1 MNAPTRAGCV
11 HRPASAGQVN
21 ALIPSTVAT
30 GQQQLT
36 LNTSAG
42 TSAAVTLTVNIA
54 APGLLAP
61 PNFRVNGTQYAV
73 ALFADGTYVLPTAAI
88 SGLTSQPAKPGDEI
102 VLYGAGF
109 GPVTPTI
116 PAGQLAQRPPAWR
129 ISRYPLAECLARSSM
144 TGWHRI
150 TPDFT
155 SSTLQFHPSRRAI
168 SRPPPQPLSEM
179 RAWSLLLTILWPSR
193 QIQSHDKS

>member
-1 MNAPTRAGCV
+1 MLPRGRAAFIDYIS
-11 HRPASAGQVN
+11 PGQVN
-21 ALIPSTVAT
+21 ALIASTVAT

-42 TSAAVTLTVNIA
+42 TSAAVTLTVNTV

-102 VLYGAGF
+102 VLYGVGF

-116 PAGQLAQRPPAWR
+116 PAGQLAAEATSLADFQISIGGMPCKIEYDGLAPNYTGLYQFNITVPSVAPGNQSPAATAA
-129 ISRYPLAECLARSSM
+129 L
-144 TGWHRI
+144 
-150 TPDFT
+150 
-155 SSTLQFHPSRRAI
+155 
-168 SRPPPQPLSEM
+168 
-179 RAWSLLLTILWPSR
+179 
-193 QIQSHDKS
+193 